1 MLIQARNQ
9 DQKQNRS
16 LLKDFDP
23 VKKSRPKAAKPQ
35 FLKLKKDLRVLWHLT
50 NRQKQ
55 FYLCLLSLTK
65 GGLKPITRP
74 VRLKAQRRLGI
85 GWQAYFKMMEILKE
99 KRFICYQKVLKDKKT
114 SSLSLYRPLKYQKG
128 LKDKKTR
135 PFVYSGIINTKKFL
149 LVPLKTESG
158 ASIFQKGFDLE
169 SYLNELEK
177 ADRHPKQAGLPEL
190 FAVAKRTKRHRA
202 ANMARKALI
211 FQGRQKSKAHI
222 ESKDIYR
229 TTETIPQKNQAPH
242 EQNISLKPL
251 FKENSYMKH
260 KTIRFFD
267 KRMANPCR
275 RLWTKTK
282 ILIKNKRKMLASQ
295 TKLFLPKQPC
305 LYRETS
311 KQERIEVFAPVKIPP
326 REKPWSWQKSAIYG
340 AEGSLATLRL
350 LWKMARSPQEKQ
362 QLELRA
368 IDVKSRITRIKQSMV

>member
-1 MLIQARNQ
+1 MPSLIKNP
-9 DQKQNRS
+9 DQKQDRS
-16 LLKDFDP
+16 FFKDFDP
-23 VKKSRPKAAKPQ
+23 VKKSRPKAEKKPV
-35 FLKLKKDLRVLWHLT
+35 FLKLNKQCQQLIALT

-55 FYLCLLSLTK
+55 FYLCLLSLTE
-65 GGLKPITRP
+65 GGLRP
-74 VRLKAQRRLGI
+74 VKKTVRWRA
-85 GWQAYFKMMEILKE
+85 
-99 KRFICYQKVLKDKKT
+99 QKVLGIKWQNFFKMERILREKALIVTQKDKDKK
-114 SSLSLYRPLKYQKG
+114 YR
-128 LKDKKTR
+128 D
-135 PFVYSGIINTKKFL
+135 FVNSKIISKKKFL
-149 LVPLKTESG
+149 LVPVKTESG

-222 ESKDIYR
+222 ESKDIYK

-340 AEGSLATLRL
+340 AEGSLETLRL